1 MRRFLLYSIIVFI
14 SISCEK
20 DNKENITGTWV
31 VTSYEDLISNSV
43 IEKSDTESWNG
54 MDIILTFESEFF
66 SGRNTTNQVQG
77 TYVLNADSIRILS
90 YGGTKIGQPEWGN
103 MFSSAVHSFE
113 KYTISRNQLKF
124 YYNSGSKSVTF
135 GRK

>member
-20 DNKENITGTWV
+20 DNTENIIGTWV
-31 VTSYEDLISNSV
+31 VSSYEDFIINSV
-43 IEKSDTESWNG
+43 IEKSDTDSWNG
-54 MDIILTFESEFF
+54 MDVTLTFESESF
-66 SGRNTTNQVQG
+66 SGRNTTNQVEG

-103 MFSSAVHSFE
+103 MFSTVVHSLE
-113 KYTISRNQLKF
+113 TYDISQSQLKF
-124 YYNSGSKSVTF
+124 YYNSGSKSVTL